1 MPSKISPRTSQ
12 GSCEYM
18 SITSREC
25 GFCGRANEIA
35 FAKKMCMF
43 RYLASMKRFYHV
55 YGHRLR
61 EYERRCRRTVAGAG
75 PGVKQR
81 RNIIHFRFRLRRMI
95 KAGTWITATEFM
107 LPKSVMNEENS
118 DLKNPISYMTSRMK
132 KRGFLLVKQG
142 NRELVWRHP
151 DISQPNWEDQVLTK
165 FWSFVVCLQ
174 IWIHVYYLF
183 VYL

>member
-35 FAKKMCMF
+35 FAKKMFMF

-61 EYERRCRRTVAGAG
+61 EYERRCRRTVAGAC

-142 NRELVWRHP
+142 NNELVWRHP

-165 FWSFVVCLQ
+165 F
-174 IWIHVYYLF
+174 
-183 VYL
+183 